1 MEKFREQC
9 CRSRHNRRQVR
20 EIHASTDFP
29 WQHLIEGTLARVFF
43 RTPPQKLCPM
53 AEAAAGKVVVLDLA
67 HQAGFKRNPLGVAVG
82 RGPAARTAWGFA
94 GKTFA
99 APERSWGPF
108 GRFAVFRAEAGRG
121 ADAVEACFVAV

>member
-9 CRSRHNRRQVR
+9 RRSRHNRRQVR
-20 EIHASTDFP
+20 EIHASTDSL

-82 RGPAARTAWGFA
+82 RGPAARTPWGLA
-94 GKTFA
+94 GNTFA
-99 APERSWGPF
+99 PHDRIQDAFEPF
-108 GRFAVFRAEAGRG
+108 AFFLAEAG
-121 ADAVEACFVAV
+121 E